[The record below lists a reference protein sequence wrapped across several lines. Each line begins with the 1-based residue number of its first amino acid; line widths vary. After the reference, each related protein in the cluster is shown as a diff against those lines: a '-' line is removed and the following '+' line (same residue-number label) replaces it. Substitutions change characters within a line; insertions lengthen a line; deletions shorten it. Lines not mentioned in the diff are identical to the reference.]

1 MSSVSA
7 ESVCATRSSMPR
19 TCQSGPGPRKDN
31 ISAHHTAHAQI
42 RRNLNTRSTINISR
56 VLITVI
62 MIMHFDLSAGFFH
75 VFNVILEVNKLTGG
89 PVASFTYII
98 ISNGLES
105 KILCLPNDQTMLD
118 TRRNVLC
125 HPHTQWSPT

>member
-1 MSSVSA
+1 
-7 ESVCATRSSMPR
+7 
-19 TCQSGPGPRKDN
+19 
-31 ISAHHTAHAQI
+31 
-42 RRNLNTRSTINISR
+42 
-56 VLITVI
+56 

-118 TRRNVLC
+118 TRRNVPPMSP
-125 HPHTQWSPT
+125 PHSVSVTSERHAVTGVTE